1 MDCLVISFVDGREV
15 GDFILK
21 LVVSG
26 MCGALIG
33 WEREA
38 REKAAGL
45 RTHTLLAM
53 GACLFTI
60 LSMSIAKTSETD
72 PMRAVQ
78 GLLTGLGFLA
88 GGVIFREGT
97 SVKGLTTAVGMW
109 VLGAIGLAVG
119 MGKYA
124 EALLATFFVYVVMSV
139 VARAERKKRMPPDSP
154 ARSKDDPDP

>member
-1 MDCLVISFVDGREV
+1 MISFVDGREL
-15 GDFILK
+15 GDFVLK
-21 LVVSG
+21 LFVSG
-26 MCGALIG
+26 MCGALVG

-53 GACLFTI
+53 GACLFMI
-60 LSMSIAKTSETD
+60 LSMNIAKTSDAD

-109 VLGAIGLAVG
+109 ILGAIGLAVG

-124 EALLATFFVYVVMSV
+124 EAILATFFVYVVMDL
-139 VARAERKKRMPPDSP
+139 VARTEKRKRTPPDLP
-154 ARSKDDPDP
+154 ARSKDDPEQRKP